1 MVSDTLSALR
11 CLCLTRVSLFLQSAL
26 FNFEAFLIVMVLFI
40 CTCSYVRS
48 WSPTTINTE
57 YTHGFKGTVKNA
69 AIIGDR
75 LSPLVS
81 AACVVFAVTNI
92 FLRE

>member
-1 MVSDTLSALR
+1 M
-11 CLCLTRVSLFLQSAL
+11 QSAL

-40 CTCSYVRS
+40 CTCSYLRA
-48 WSPTTINTE
+48 WSPTMINTE

-75 LSPLVS
+75 CSPIVS
-81 AACVVFAVTNI
+81 GACIVLAVANL